1 MKIRKFRIFP
11 VAWMTIALTFL
22 TSADAV
28 AIWTHLLTKDQATW
42 VGLTLAGL
50 TAILGKAAH
59 DKVTPVADP
68 KAADGTPLVK
78 APTMR
83 QGARS

>member
-1 MKIRKFRIFP
+1 MKIKKFP

-42 VGLTLAGL
+42 VALGLALL

-59 DKVTPVADP
+59 SKVTPVVDP
-68 KAADGTPLVK
+68 KAADGTPLVR
-78 APTMR
+78 APSV
-83 QGARS
+83 QPGVWP